1 MQSLWIFLNRKN
13 VGADLV
19 LGPPAVHEIPNY
31 RHYKIDRS
39 DEAEDELQA
48 VLVLLRV
55 AHVPVDIWE
64 DAR

>member
-1 MQSLWIFLNRKN
+1 MQTLWIFLDREDI
-13 VGADLV
+13 GANLV
-19 LGPPAVHEIPNY
+19 LGPPAVHEIPNDC
-31 RHYKIDRS
+31 HCKINRS